1 MKERIVVVGGYGHV
15 GSMICRELGEKYPG
29 FVYAAGRS
37 LERAERFS
45 RETGGNVLPMRLD
58 LDQPVMDSEWERIK
72 LVVMCLD
79 QTDDAWVAACLR
91 SGTHYVDISA
101 NAEFLS
107 QVAKWRDA
115 AEEYRSTAVLSVGLA
130 PGLTN
135 LMVSLAGQSLDVTES
150 VDISIMLGL
159 GDRHG
164 KAAVEWT
171 VDNLLSTFQVM
182 ENHRFRT
189 VASFSDGRSVYFGSK
204 IGRKKVYR
212 FPFSDQ
218 STLLHTMGVSA
229 VSTRLGFDSPL
240 LTSILAGCRASGL
253 HFLLKVK
260 WIRNAA
266 VQAIMNLKMG
276 SDAVALRVDAYGQL
290 HGKVSKVEC
299 LLVGRD
305 QSRLTA
311 KVAIT
316 VAEAVYKGDVPS
328 GVFHI
333 EQVYE
338 LADMEDWM
346 EKEISVEVRRDGVRD
361 EDSFDGQIE
370 S

>member
-1 MKERIVVVGGYGHV
+1 
-15 GSMICRELGEKYPG
+15 
-29 FVYAAGRS
+29 
-37 LERAERFS
+37 
-45 RETGGNVLPMRLD
+45 
-58 LDQPVMDSEWERIK
+58 
-72 LVVMCLD
+72 
-79 QTDDAWVAACLR
+79 
-91 SGTHYVDISA
+91 
-101 NAEFLS
+101 
-107 QVAKWRDA
+107 
-115 AEEYRSTAVLSVGLA
+115 
-130 PGLTN
+130 
-135 LMVSLAGQSLDVTES
+135 
-150 VDISIMLGL
+150 
-159 GDRHG
+159 
-164 KAAVEWT
+164 
-171 VDNLLSTFQVM
+171 
-182 ENHRFRT
+182 
-189 VASFSDGRSVYFGSK
+189 
-204 IGRKKVYR
+204 
-212 FPFSDQ
+212 
-218 STLLHTMGVSA
+218 
-229 VSTRLGFDSPL
+229 
-240 LTSILAGCRASGL
+240 
-253 HFLLKVK
+253 
-260 WIRNAA
+260 
-266 VQAIMNLKMG
+266 MNLKMG

>member
-15 GSMICRELGEKYPG
+15 GRIICEELGEKYPG
-29 FVYAAGRS
+29 LVYAAGRS
-37 LERAERFS
+37 LEQAERFS
-45 RETGGNVLPMRLD
+45 QETSGKVLPMQLD
-58 LDQPVMDSEWERIK
+58 MGQPVMASEWERIK

-79 QTDDAWVAACLR
+79 QADDAWVGACIR

-101 NAEFLS
+101 TAEFLN
-107 QVAKWRDA
+107 QVSKWKGA
-115 AEEYRSTAVLSVGLA
+115 AEEFRSTAILSVGLA

-135 LMVSLAGQSLDVTES
+135 IMASWASKRLDVTES

-189 VASFSDGRSVYFGSK
+189 VASFSDGRSVHFGGK
-204 IGRKKVYR
+204 IGCKPVYR

-218 STLLHTMGVSA
+218 STLPHTLEVPS
-229 VSTRLGFDSPL
+229 VSTRLGFDSSP
-240 LTSILAGCRASGL
+240 LTSILAGFRASGL
-253 HFLLKVK
+253 HHLLKVR
-260 WIRNAA
+260 WIRNVA
-266 VQAIMNLKMG
+266 VQAFMHIRMG
-276 SDAVALRVDAYGQL
+276 SDDVALKVEAQGKR
-290 HGKVSKVEC
+290 HGKNSMVEC

-311 KVAIT
+311 KAAASVAD
-316 VAEAVYKGDVPS
+316 AVYSGNTAC

-333 EQVYE
+333 EQVFE
-338 LADMEDWM
+338 LANMKRWL
-346 EKEISVEVRRDGVRD
+346 EKEVSVEVWQDGERA
-361 EDSFDGQIE
+361 SM
-370 S
+370 

>member
-1 MKERIVVVGGYGHV
+1 MMKERIVVVGGYGHV
-15 GSMICRELGEKYPG
+15 GSMICRELGKKYPG

-37 LERAERFS
+37 LERAARFS

-58 LDQPVMDSEWERIK
+58 LDQPVMECEWERIK

-101 NAEFLS
+101 KAEFLS
-107 QVAKWRDA
+107 QVAKWRDV
-115 AEEYRSTAVLSVGLA
+115 EESYSTAVLSIGLA

-135 LMVSLAGQSLDVTES
+135 LMASLAGQSLDVTES
-150 VDISIMLGL
+150 IDISIMLGL

-182 ENHRFRT
+182 EDHRLRT
-189 VASFSDGRSVYFGSK
+189 VASFSDGRTVRFGRK

-218 STLLHTMGVSA
+218 STLPHTMGVSA
-229 VSTRLGFDSPL
+229 VSTRLGFDSTL
-240 LTSILAGCRASGL
+240 LTSILAGCRVSGL
-253 HFLLKVK
+253 HRLLKVK

-266 VQAIMNLKMG
+266 VRAIMNIKMG
-276 SDAVALRVDAYGQL
+276 SDDVALRVDAYGQL
-290 HGKVSKVEC
+290 HGKDSKVEC

-316 VAEAVYKGDVPS
+316 VAEAVYNGGLPS

-333 EQVYE
+333 DQLYE
-338 LADMEDWM
+338 LADMRDWM
-346 EKEISVEVRRDGVRD
+346 EKEVSVEVRRDGVRS
-361 EDSFDGQIE
+361 EDSFAGQIE

>member
-15 GSMICRELGEKYPG
+15 GRIICEELGEKYPG
-29 FVYAAGRS
+29 LVYAAGRS

-45 RETGGNVLPMRLD
+45 QETSGKVLPMRLD
-58 LDQPVMDSEWERIK
+58 MGQPVMASEWERIK

-79 QTDDAWVAACLR
+79 QADDAWVGACIR

-101 NAEFLS
+101 KAEFLN
-107 QVAKWRDA
+107 QVSKWKDA
-115 AEEYRSTAVLSVGLA
+115 AEESGSSAILSVGLA

-135 LMVSLAGQSLDVTES
+135 LMASWASKGLDVTES

-182 ENHRFRT
+182 ENHRVKT
-189 VASFSDGRSVYFGSK
+189 VASFSDGRSVFFGEK
-204 IGRKKVYR
+204 IGRKSVYR

-218 STLLHTMGVSA
+218 STLPNTLEVPT
-229 VSTRLGFDSPL
+229 VSTRLGFDSSPL
-240 LTSILAGCRASGL
+240 TTMLAGFRASGL
-253 HFLLKVK
+253 HHLLKVK

-266 VQAIMNLKMG
+266 VKAFMNIRMG
-276 SDAVALRVDAYGQL
+276 SDDVAL
-290 HGKVSKVEC
+290 KVEAQGKRRGKNSTVES

-311 KVAIT
+311 KVAAS
-316 VAEAVYKGDVPS
+316 VADALYSGNIAC

-333 EQVYE
+333 EQVFE
-338 LADMEDWM
+338 LASMKGWL
-346 EKEISVEVRRDGVRD
+346 EKEVRMEVWRDGKRG
-361 EDSFDGQIE
+361 SM
-370 S
+370 